1 MIDRYLRSAKDKVL
15 CFTAKA
21 LQKIHPNYLS
31 LSALAIGLMG
41 ACALALGHY
50 GLGLALWLF
59 NRYIDGLD
67 GAVARIS
74 QQQSDQG
81 GYLDIICDFAI
92 YALLPIALT
101 ISLPTPSNL
110 WALVALLSSFYINA
124 ASWMYLAA
132 LLEKRAVKHSLTSI
146 IMPAGLIEGAET
158 ILFFSLFML
167 FPEHLYQLFSL
178 MATLVIITVIQRL
191 WWVFRRLSREL

>member
-1 MIDRYLRSAKDKVL
+1 M
-15 CFTAKA
+15 
-21 LQKIHPNYLS
+21 
-31 LSALAIGLMG
+31 
-41 ACALALGHY
+41 
-50 GLGLALWLF
+50 
-59 NRYIDGLD
+59 
-67 GAVARIS
+67 
-74 QQQSDQG
+74 
-81 GYLDIICDFAI
+81 
-92 YALLPIALT
+92 
-101 ISLPTPSNL
+101 
-110 WALVALLSSFYINA
+110 ALLSSFYINA